1 MNSDPFKETA
11 QKSSRRIASSKPQQV
26 DLSSNSQWAGQQLK
40 RALAPQIS
48 PSTSASPQPAKPAPT
63 VPTTPIVPVKS
74 VPPSPPVSSAPPV
87 LFQSDSSEYET
98 EDDDMSTKELRIAVP
113 KPFTGEREDL
123 NTFIQDSHVYLKI
136 NADSYDDDTKRV
148 AFMLALMNGGTAK
161 AWKEAYVADIL
172 NAKKGT
178 FPKHDDFVKDLKKAF
193 LPGDPEGD
201 ARAKIRQL
209 KQGKSSVDEY
219 NAQFRILAGQSGIT
233 EFRALKDYYMQGL
246 NTGILAKIFSNVTQ
260 PKTMEEWYNTAST
273 LDSNHQR
280 LLEIKGRTT
289 FTSPKSYLPRHTNA
303 TVRDPNAMDVDQI
316 TVEERN
322 RLFQERKCFN
332 CKKFGHRAKDCRSPK
347 GNQTTPNE
355 IVRHPG
361 IRKTVTTRTA
371 IRSLVADLNV
381 EERAELWNDMQID
394 SDF

>member
-1 MNSDPFKETA
+1 MSGDPFKE
-11 QKSSRRIASSKPQQV
+11 SSQRSTRRIASSKPQHV
-26 DLSSNSQWAGQQLK
+26 DLSSSSQWSGQQIK

-48 PSTSASPQPAKPAPT
+48 PSTSTSPQPTKPATPT
-63 VPTTPIVPVKS
+63 VPVTPL
-74 VPPSPPVSSAPPV
+74 PPK
-87 LFQSDSSEYET
+87 LFETELSEYET
-98 EDDDMSTKELRIAVP
+98 EDEDDMATKELRIAVP
-113 KPFTGEREDL
+113 KPFTGDRDDL
-123 NTFIQDSHVYLKI
+123 NTFIQDSHVYLLI
-136 NADSYDDDTKRV
+136 NADSYTDNTKKV

-161 AWKEAYVADIL
+161 TWKEAYLHDIL
-172 NAKKGT
+172 NTKKGA
-178 FPKHDDFVKDLKKAF
+178 FPTTEDFVKDLKKAF

-209 KQGKSSVDEY
+209 KQGKGSVDEY
-219 NAQFRILAGQSGIT
+219 NAQFRILAGQSGIK
-233 EFRALKDYYMQGL
+233 EYRALKDYYMQGL
-246 NTGILAKIFSNVTQ
+246 NTGILSKIFFNVKQ
-260 PKTMEEWYNTAST
+260 PETMEEWYTTSSK

-289 FTSPKSYLPRHTNA
+289 YTSPKSYLPRHTSA

-347 GNQTTPNE
+347 GNQPTPNE

-361 IRKTVTTRTA
+361 IKKTVATRTA
-371 IRSLVADLNV
+371 IRSLVADLDV
-381 EERAELWNDMQID
+381 EEKTELWNDMQID